1 MESKQQAILLGFALA
16 LGGCATDP
24 PLVATMPDGSPIYG
38 RSFTPTPRDAAVTV
52 SCAVGDDQRLTD
64 CRIISEQPEGSG
76 FGAAALTAAT
86 GQKVSTRNGRPV
98 EGRIQAT
105 MRFRKD

>member
-1 MESKQQAILLGFALA
+1 MENSAVSQKLSGIALIQIA
-16 LGGCATDP
+16 
-24 PLVATMPDGSPIYG
+24 SPI
-38 RSFTPTPRDAAVTV
+38 SMTPRDAAVTV
-52 SCAVGDDQRLTD
+52 SCAVGEDQRLTD

-105 MRFRKD
+105 MRFQKD